1 MTQMLLADPATLAD
15 IRALRVEVAELKEI
29 LRHSQIQPAPE
40 WVSISQAARIL
51 ECSETTIRRRIDRG
65 EMEAQGAGK
74 ARKVRVR

>member
-1 MTQMLLADPATLAD
+1 MTQMIAIDARALDALKAD
-15 IRALRVEVAELKEI
+15 IAELKEI